1 MKTPQVAAIPG
12 MTPLGI
18 TPVKQFAEIPTL
30 KEDKVYIVYHT
41 DSTHEVARFKT
52 QYWANRK
59 MAKLGAGYSVTDY
72 VDYNANVVKKI
83 KVKNLMTGKEIE
95 IDSNTPNY
103 CNPASE
109 SYWSM

>member
-1 MKTPQVAAIPG
+1 MKTPQVAAIAG

-30 KEDKVYIVYHT
+30 KEHKGYIGYHT
-41 DSTHEVARFKT
+41 DSTHEVARYKT

-72 VDYNANVVKKI
+72 ANYNANVVKKI
-83 KVKNLMTGKEIE
+83 KVKNLMTGEEIE
-95 IDSNTPNY
+95 IDSNTPSY